1 MTQQTHLSTET
12 VGHAP
17 RRSFLEQAGLSF
29 AALAAAAYSDIG
41 AAVTAPLTGST
52 NGASALIPPLDP
64 NNAYAT
70 NGAPPKANAETHTKR
85 RLKVEVANAENFA
98 PFGRVL
104 TPEGRKRLP
113 INTYGDKMNLFRES
127 FESDQPI
134 EWFIFQGYK
143 RWNGVLFL
151 ERHQQLTQTFIP
163 VGGKPF
169 YTVVAPAGCSEEN
182 GFPAL
187 DEMRAFLV
195 PGDAVIQVNRATW
208 HENPM
213 PLQDDTR
220 MLVTSHSK
228 LTYAHQ
234 QNPDPRLASTP
245 LDLERRWYKAG
256 GYELTLDV

>member
-1 MTQQTHLSTET
+1 MSENQPNADSS
-12 VGHAP
+12 P
-17 RRSFLEQAGLSF
+17 RRNFMERTALSA

-41 AAVTAPLTGST
+41 YASTPDAGAAIPALDANNPFATRGAAPATA
-52 NGASALIPPLDP
+52 
-64 NNAYAT
+64 AT
-70 NGAPPKANAETHTKR
+70 THTTR
-85 RLKVEVANAENFA
+85 RLRVETVTPENFA

-127 FESDQPI
+127 FDSDQPI

-169 YTVVAPAGCSEEN
+169 YTVVAPAGCKEEN

-187 DEMRAFLV
+187 SEMRAFFV
-195 PGDAVIQVNRATW
+195 PGNCVIQVNRATW

-234 QNPDPRLASTP
+234 QNPDPKLANAP

-256 GYELTLDV
+256 GYDLTLDA

>member
-1 MTQQTHLSTET
+1 MNQLTSTST
-12 VGHAP
+12 PPSANNDKK
-17 RRSFLEQAGLSF
+17 RRSFLEQAGVSF
-29 AALAAAAYSDIG
+29 AALAAAAYSDLGFAATEVSTGG
-41 AAVTAPLTGST
+41 AV
-52 NGASALIPPLDP
+52 IPPLDP
-64 NNAYAT
+64 NNPYAT
-70 NGAPPKANAETHTKR
+70 AGAPPKVTTNIHTIKK
-85 RLKVEVANAENFA
+85 LKVEIANAENFA
-98 PFGRVL
+98 PFGKVL
-104 TPEGRKRLP
+104 TPEGRTRLP
-113 INTYGDKMNLFRES
+113 INTYGDKLNLFRES

-143 RWNGVLFL
+143 RWNGVLFV

-169 YTVVAPAGCSEEN
+169 YTVVAPANCREEN

-187 DEMRAFLV
+187 DELRAFIV
-195 PGDAVIQVNRATW
+195 PGDAVIQVNRGTW

-213 PLQDDTR
+213 PVHDDTR

-234 QNPDPRLASTP
+234 QKPDPRLADAP

>member
-1 MTQQTHLSTET
+1 MTASESNPEQL
-12 VGHAP
+12 P
-17 RRSFLEQAGLSF
+17 RRRFVENAAMSIT
-29 AALAAAAYSDIG
+29 ALAAAAYSDIG
-41 AAVTAPLTGST
+41 YAATAEVSAVIPALDANNPFATR
-52 NGASALIPPLDP
+52 GAVPTTTA
-64 NNAYAT
+64 A
-70 NGAPPKANAETHTKR
+70 THTKR
-85 RLKVEVANAENFA
+85 KLRVETVTPENFE

-113 INTYGDKMNLFRES
+113 INTYGDKMNLFREPI
-127 FESDQPI
+127 ETDQPI

-163 VGGKPF
+163 IGGKSF
-169 YTVVAPAGCSEEN
+169 YTVVAPAGCKEEN
-182 GFPAL
+182 GFPVL
-187 DEMRAFLV
+187 SELRAFLV
-195 PGDAVIQVNRATW
+195 PGDCVIQLNRAAW

-234 QNPDPRLASTP
+234 QNPDPKLANAP

-256 GYELTLDV
+256 GFDLTLDA